1 MNPDALLGRVRKL
14 LAMAEAEGLAEAARE
29 AYNIKA
35 AELIAQY
42 GIDRALV
49 EEAAPSRVAAADLVV
64 SVDSPYARDKISL
77 LASIAA
83 PLGCR
88 LVHRTV
94 RRDHGTEHSAHLFGM
109 DADIGR
115 VQLLFTSL
123 LVQQA
128 HGLAVIRP
136 PRHEDPRA
144 FRRSWM
150 AGFALA
156 VAQRLTR
163 AERTARERAQAQQR
177 EDADVGLGGP
187 SVAVV
192 LADRSQRGTR
202 ISPPSIRACGHPKPV
217 SSPAAE
223 VGLDTWPASEPIS
236 ALATGCPVGSR
247 RRSAHVDRRRNF
259 LARACRPE
267 GWELRSGWGQTSEAE
282 RSQGR

>member
-192 LADRSQRGTR
+192 LADRSQRVDAHLAAVYPRLRTPKARQLSG
-202 ISPPSIRACGHPKPV
+202 SGGRAGYLAGERADLGLGNRV
-217 SSPAAE
+217 SGRVSPA
-223 VGLDTWPASEPIS
+223 I
-236 ALATGCPVGSR
+236 GSR
-247 RRSAHVDRRRNF
+247 
-259 LARACRPE
+259 
-267 GWELRSGWGQTSEAE
+267 G
-282 RSQGR
+282 